1 MLFQWGG
8 QQGAGELSDCVN
20 EFKTKG
26 IKTLRVFNFFANN
39 KQVKETDADIKYQ
52 NNVNYKKHKQN
63 MFRLI
68 YIQFISYRKTW
79 LNMQNI
85 KGTKPAWYKL
95 FFHGQQGKICFKNTL
110 TTNSVKTTASRESR
124 YWQRIQ
130 RSSRCRCFFLPS
142 FYSEYGELI
151 CKRKKKKNIS
161 GITSGQIQQILSL
174 TKKQSSVSARL
185 IRGSLQLFN
194 LSLRSQV
201 NKKCNLITDRLSAN
215 TKNN

>member
-1 MLFQWGG
+1 MRWPAGG
-8 QQGAGELSDCVN
+8 RRAERLCEWVRQRESKHCVYL
-20 EFKTKG
+20 T
-26 IKTLRVFNFFANN
+26 FFANN

-95 FFHGQQGKICFKNTL
+95 FFHGQQSKICFKNTL
-110 TTNSVKTTASRESR
+110 TTNSVKTTPSRESR

-130 RSSRCRCFFLPS
+130 RSSRCRCFFFPLFTLNTES
-142 FYSEYGELI
+142 
-151 CKRKKKKNIS
+151 
-161 GITSGQIQQILSL
+161 
-174 TKKQSSVSARL
+174 SSVNAKRRKIL
-185 IRGSLQLFN
+185 
-194 LSLRSQV
+194 
-201 NKKCNLITDRLSAN
+201 AA
-215 TKNN
+215 